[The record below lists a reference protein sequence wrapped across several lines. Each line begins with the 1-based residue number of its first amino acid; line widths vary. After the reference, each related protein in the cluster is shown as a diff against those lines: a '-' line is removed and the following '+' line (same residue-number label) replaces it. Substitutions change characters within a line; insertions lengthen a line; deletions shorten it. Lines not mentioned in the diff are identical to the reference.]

1 MAVSEFNPNHPVQA
15 GPQSPPQ
22 MQRCFQSRQW
32 SPRLPLKGG
41 FCGATDVRVE
51 LIGLGQRISLQKC
64 PSPVLPQKEG
74 GGNGGPEEKR
84 PFRAGK
90 KAAQFHGKDGLSWTE
105 ANNSKTLTL
114 PDHII

>member
-1 MAVSEFNPNHPVQA
+1 MQA

-32 SPRLPLKGG
+32 NPRVPLKGG
-41 FCGATDVRVE
+41 FCGAPDVRVA
-51 LIGLGQRISLQKC
+51 LIDLGQRISLQKC
-64 PSPVLPQKEG
+64 PSPMLPQQEG
-74 GGNGGPEEKR
+74 GGNGGPEEKG

-90 KAAQFHGKDGLSWTE
+90 KAVQFHGKDGLSLIE

-114 PDHII
+114 PDHIT